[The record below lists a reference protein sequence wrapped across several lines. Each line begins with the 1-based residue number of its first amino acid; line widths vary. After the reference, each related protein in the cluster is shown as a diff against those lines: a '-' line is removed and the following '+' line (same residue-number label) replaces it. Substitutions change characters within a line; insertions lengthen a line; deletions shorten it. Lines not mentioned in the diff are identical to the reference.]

1 MEDVSKNLDK
11 FIKEGLPQALEKGLR
26 QACIVVQDAAKAK
39 CPVDDG
45 QLRQSISY
53 KVNAEK
59 GEGIVGTDV
68 EYAPY
73 VEYGTGIYAT
83 KGGGRTT
90 EWVYQDAKGDYHTT
104 RGMRAQPFLI
114 PAAEENLKEIEN
126 CFEGLI

>member
-11 FIKEGLPQALEKGLR
+11 FIEKTLPQLLEEGLR
-26 QACIVVQDAAKAK
+26 QACIIVQDAAKVK

-45 QLRQSISY
+45 QLRQSITY
-53 KVNAEK
+53 EI
-59 GEGIVGTDV
+59 EGTTGVIGTNV

-90 EWVYQDAKGDYHTT
+90 PWVYKDAKGNFHTT
-104 RGMRAQPFLI
+104 SGMKAQPFLM
-114 PAAEENLKEIEN
+114 PAAEENLKEIEQ

>member
-11 FIKEGLPQALEKGLR
+11 FIEKVLPQALEQGLR
-26 QACIVVQDAAKAK
+26 QACIIVQDAAKVK

-45 QLRQSISY
+45 QLRQSITY
-53 KVNAEK
+53 EIEGTK
-59 GEGIVGTDV
+59 GIIGTNV

-83 KGGGRTT
+83 QGGGRTT
-90 EWVYQDAKGDYHTT
+90 PWVYKDAKGNFHTT
-104 RGMRAQPFLI
+104 RGMKAQPFLM
-114 PAAEENLKEIEN
+114 PAAEENVKEIEQ